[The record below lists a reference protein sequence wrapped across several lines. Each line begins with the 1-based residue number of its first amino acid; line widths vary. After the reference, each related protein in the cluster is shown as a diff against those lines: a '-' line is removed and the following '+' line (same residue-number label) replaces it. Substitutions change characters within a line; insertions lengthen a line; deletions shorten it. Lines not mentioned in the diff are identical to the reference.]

1 MDDRLLLDLASGDS
15 RKVSSNV
22 KIPSSLAAGMYT
34 VQAEAKGGDPEYDDS
49 NNKTKAS
56 VKIKVIEN
64 IPL

>member
-1 MDDRLLLDLASGDS
+1 
-15 RKVSSNV
+15 
-22 KIPSSLAAGMYT
+22 MYT